1 MSRLIDADELKSKFL
16 EMGCMDGKPC
26 YGAEIIDRMPTVK
39 AVPIE
44 DILGH
49 AKAIKEYCQ
58 QRDNI
63 DDCCERCP
71 FHDYLGTK
79 GICVLNYGLYP
90 NEWYEPYN
98 ERSDDNE

>member
-1 MSRLIDADELKSKFL
+1 MIRLIDSDEMKIKGYMRLSGYTVTNRLIDAVVDSV
-16 EMGCMDGKPC
+16 
-26 YGAEIIDRMPTVK
+26 PTVQ
-39 AVPIE
+39 AIPIE

-63 DDCCERCP
+63 DDCCEGCP

-90 NEWYEPYN
+90 NEWYKPNN
-98 ERSDDNE
+98 EGSDTE